1 MAVTLQQIADLAG
14 VSRGT
19 VDRALNNRGR
29 IKPEVEQKIKRIAE
43 ELGYQ
48 PSLAGRALAMAKKN
62 LKIGV
67 ILQSAK
73 TPFMQAV
80 LKGIEA
86 AKKEVESLGVTVEVK
101 KINKIDAGEM
111 VNIMES
117 MKEDNVNAIA
127 ISPSEDRYLI
137 QTVNKFSQEYQIP
150 ILTFNSDLENTS
162 RICFIGQNTKKSGQT
177 AAGLMGEILDGKGKI
192 MIISGYE
199 ENLSLKN
206 RSNSFIKEIELSYP
220 QIEIIGIRYAYD
232 DNWVAEKIAEEAL
245 KEHKDIRGFYITGS
259 GVVGVC
265 KAIKNAHKEKEI
277 KVIANDFIEE
287 NINWL
292 LDGTINFLIGQDAYT
307 QGYESV
313 NLLFR
318 KFFYG
323 EEPKE
328 EFQYTE
334 IFIKTK
340 YNI

>member
-1 MAVTLQQIADLAG
+1 MAVTLQQIAELAG

-29 IKPEVEQKIKRIAE
+29 IKPEVEQKIKLIAK

-62 LKIGV
+62 IKIGV

-73 TPFMQAV
+73 TPFMQEV
-80 LKGIEA
+80 LKGLEA
-86 AKKEVESLGVTVEVK
+86 AKKEVENLGATVD
-101 KINKIDAGEM
+101 IQKIDGINAGE
-111 VNIMES
+111 VVSIMEK
-117 MKEDNVNAIA
+117 MKENNVSSIA
-127 ISPSEDRYLI
+127 LSPSEDRYLM
-137 QTVNKFSQEYQIP
+137 QTINQFSEEYHIP
-150 ILTFNSDLENTS
+150 VLTFNSDLENTS
-162 RICFIGQNTKKSGQT
+162 RICFIGQDTKKSGQT
-177 AAGLMGEILDGKGKI
+177 AAGLMGEILNGNGEI

-206 RSNSFIKEIELSYP
+206 RANSFVEEIELCYP
-220 QIEIIGIRYAYD
+220 DIKIIGVRYGYD
-232 DNWVAEKIAEEAL
+232 DNWVAEKITEEAL
-245 KEHKDIRGFYITGS
+245 KEYTNIRGFYITGS

-265 KAIKNAHKEKEI
+265 KAIKNAQKEKEI

-287 NINWL
+287 NIHWL
-292 LDGTINFLIGQDAYT
+292 LNGTINFLIGQDAYT

-313 NLLFR
+313 LSLFR

-323 EEPKE
+323 EEPKN